1 MCGRDADE
9 QLVIM
14 LVISDK
20 ARVGEVRLRTR
31 NGAIDTHVYSLSHT
45 HTHTHAQKH
54 TSRHTHRRHM
64 YTHTHTRVPVHPTPN

>member
-14 LVISDK
+14 LMISDK
-20 ARVGEVRLRTR
+20 ARVGEMRLRTR

-45 HTHTHAQKH
+45 HAHTRTETHQQTHTQTTYVHP
-54 TSRHTHRRHM
+54 
-64 YTHTHTRVPVHPTPN
+64 HTHTVNPDPP

>member
-45 HTHTHAQKH
+45 HGHTRTETHQQAH
-54 TSRHTHRRHM
+54 TDDIC
-64 YTHTHTRVPVHPTPN
+64 THTHTHVHPTPN